1 MGLKEKLAK
10 TLALPKEIVLNLP
23 VVVWT
28 GRNEANIENYKGILE
43 YTDTCVRINTRAG
56 LLVAEGSRLRLKQIT
71 AENILITGEI
81 SVISYKVV
89 V

>member
-1 MGLKEKLAK
+1 MGFKEKLAK
-10 TLALPKEIVLNLP
+10 SLSLPKEIVLNLP

-56 LLVAEGSRLRLKQIT
+56 LLVAEGTRLRLKQIT

-89 V
+89 I